1 LSLVSEQYRKSGA
14 IVKEVK
20 PLVESAVRPGAGFL
34 EVCDLVRREVEAR
47 GGRLAFP
54 TGIGVN
60 QVTAHYAPQEGD
72 RSVFAERDLVKVD
85 FGVHVDGYV
94 ADTSVTVT
102 LDPEFNLLLEATQR
116 ALDAAIST
124 ARKEWRTGE
133 IGRVIHREAAR
144 FGFKTIEN
152 LTGHTLD
159 RYTVHAGKSI
169 PNIYMP
175 HMQDLKKGDVF
186 AIEPFLT
193 LGNAA
198 GYVVDAPS
206 QTIFSIVARKRT
218 GSAELDTFAESVWT
232 ERKTLPF
239 TPRWYVGEL
248 GKEKVAE
255 MVKKL
260 LAKKILRA
268 YPTLVEASGSPVA
281 QFEHTMALDEGGLV
295 VLT

>member
-1 LSLVSEQYRKSGA
+1 LPPIPEQYRKSGRITNELKP
-14 IVKEVK
+14 IVQ
-20 PLVESAVRPGAGFL
+20 SAVTPGASYL
-34 EVCDLVRREVEAR
+34 EVCEVVRREAESR

-72 RSVFAERDLVKVD
+72 ESVFREEDVVKVD
-85 FGVHVDGYV
+85 FGVHVEGYV

-102 LDPEFNLLLEATQR
+102 YNPEYNLLLEATQR
-116 ALDAAIST
+116 ALEAAIAT
-124 ARKEWRTGE
+124 ARKETRTGE
-133 IGRVIHREAAR
+133 IGRAIHREAAR

-159 RYTVHAGKSI
+159 RYVVHAGKSI
-169 PNIYMP
+169 PNLYMP
-175 HMQDLKKGDVF
+175 GMQDLKKGDVF

-193 LGNAA
+193 LGSAA

-206 QTIFSIVARKRT
+206 QTIFSLVARKKT
-218 GSAELDTFAESVWT
+218 GTPELDSFEERIWE

-239 TPRWYVGEL
+239 TPQWYTEEFGAGRIAGIVSKL
-248 GKEKVAE
+248 VAKR
-255 MVKKL
+255 V
-260 LAKKILRA
+260 LRS
-268 YPTLVEASGSPVA
+268 YPTLVEASGKPVA
-281 QFEHTMALDEGGLV
+281 QFEHTMALDESGLT

>member
-1 LSLVSEQYRKSGA
+1 LSLIPEQYRTSGN

-20 PLVESAVRPGAGFL
+20 PLVEAAVKPGAKFL
-34 EVCDLVRREVEAR
+34 EVCDLAREEVEKR

-60 QVTAHYAPQEGD
+60 DVTAHYAPQEGD
-72 RSVFAERDLVKVD
+72 ESVFAEKDLVKVD

-94 ADTSVTVT
+94 TDTSVTVT
-102 LDPEFNLLLEATQR
+102 LNPDYDLLLEATQR
-116 ALDAAIST
+116 ALDAAIAT

-133 IGRVIHREAAR
+133 IGRAIHEEAAR

-169 PNIYMP
+169 PNLYMP
-175 HMQDLKKGDVF
+175 HMQDLKKGEVF

-193 LGNAA
+193 LRNAA

-218 GSAELDTFAESVWT
+218 GDPKLDAFAESVWA

-239 TPRWYVGEL
+239 TPRWYSGEF
-248 GKEKVAE
+248 GRENVA
-255 MVKKL
+255 VIVTKL
-260 LAKKILRA
+260 VSKRVLRA